1 MNKIAYYIFDRVINN
16 SLSSLTKR
24 DLLTALHV
32 SSGIFLQKDFFNF
45 SFRVTDSSLSHFFC
59 FVFITDMGLLS
70 DCVTGL

>member
-32 SSGIFLQKDFFNF
+32 SSGIFVQKDFFIPCH
-45 SFRVTDSSLSHFFC
+45 SLFVIARFC
-59 FVFITDMGLLS
+59 FFYFLADMGLLR